1 MTITG
6 RAIRCLAVAVSLVFG
21 ASAGAQELT
30 YFRIGTGSTAGTYF
44 VIGGALARLISQP
57 PGASTC
63 QEGGHCG
70 VPGLIALAEATD
82 GSLANI
88 EAVAAGRLESALAQ
102 GDLVYRAFRGEGPF
116 RRSGPHRNLRV
127 IAHLYP
133 ESVHVVVRRAA
144 GIRSIRSL
152 RGKRVSLD
160 RRDSGTYADAVIVLR
175 AFGLR
180 ETNFIARYLEQNRA
194 VDAMLAGKLDAFFF
208 VGGYPA
214 SGIADLAA
222 RGVID
227 LLPIKGARAA
237 RAMAR
242 YPFFLKDEIPA
253 GTYPGIDAVKTLSV
267 GAQWIVGAEVD
278 EDRVYAI
285 TRALWN
291 PANRR
296 ILEDAHPAARRIRLE
311 SALDGVTIPLHPGA
325 ERFYREA
332 GLIETTG
339 Q

>member
-6 RAIRCLAVAVSLVFG
+6 RAIRRLVVATILVVT
-21 ASAGAQELT
+21 APAAAEDLS
-30 YFRIGTGSTAGTYF
+30 YFHIGTGSTAGTYF

-57 PGASTC
+57 PGANNC

-70 VPGLIALAEATD
+70 VPGLISVAQATD

-88 EAVAAGRLESALAQ
+88 EAVADGRIESALAQ
-102 GDLVYRAFRGEGPF
+102 GDLVYRAYRGEGPF

-127 IAHLYP
+127 IAHLYS
-133 ESVHVVVRRAA
+133 ESIHIVVRRSAD
-144 GIRSIRSL
+144 IRSLRDL

-160 RRDSGTYADAVIVLR
+160 RRDSGTYADAVIVLK

-194 VDAMLAGKLDAFFF
+194 VDAMLAEKLDAFFF

-214 SGIADLAA
+214 SGIADLAT
-222 RGVID
+222 RGLID
-227 LLPIKGARAA
+227 LLPITGTRAA
-237 RAMAR
+237 QAMAR

-253 GTYPGIDAVKTLSV
+253 GTYPGIDRVETLSV
-267 GAQWIVGAEVD
+267 GAQWIVSADVD
-278 EDRVYAI
+278 EARVYAI
-285 TRALWN
+285 TQALWN

-296 ILEDAHPAARRIRLE
+296 ILDEAHPVGHGIRME
-311 SALDGVTIPLHPGA
+311 RALDGVAIPLHPGA
-325 ERFYREA
+325 ERFYREVHLVES
-332 GLIETTG
+332 GS
-339 Q
+339 